1 MSDKSM
7 ILRIKAVIKACEEAK
22 KNMIPTF
29 YETAEATAYERIM
42 DIVMA
47 EKERVQNDSYRED
60 KSRDRLLPK
69 KQ

>member
-29 YETAEATAYERIM
+29 YETAEATAYERIVA
-42 DIVMA
+42 IVS
-47 EKERVQNDSYRED
+47 EKGE
-60 KSRDRLLPK
+60 P
-69 KQ
+69 